1 MRGHDATRTDDAGRA
16 SGARKLL
23 KHTQGDSGQSR
34 RGADFLLEW
43 WNPRACGGK
52 YHIPPAWGVDDDI
65 MEDMCVV
72 FRLASRAK
80 SYPDTLGYGPQFD
93 AAVLAWRAELD
104 TDNAA

>member
-1 MRGHDATRTDDAGRA
+1 
-16 SGARKLL
+16 
-23 KHTQGDSGQSR
+23 
-34 RGADFLLEW
+34 
-43 WNPRACGGK
+43 
-52 YHIPPAWGVDDDI
+52 